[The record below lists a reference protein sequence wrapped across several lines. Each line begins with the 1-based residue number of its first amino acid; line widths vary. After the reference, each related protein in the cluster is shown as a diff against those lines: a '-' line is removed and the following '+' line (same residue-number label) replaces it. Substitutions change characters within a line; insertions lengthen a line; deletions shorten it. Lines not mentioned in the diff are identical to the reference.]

1 MVCYECKHKIGVK
14 KDRNN
19 WGMICSYYRRFS
31 KLKVCTAH
39 GFNYTK
45 FENTILT
52 YLREF
57 FKDID
62 EGKIELNMKNSKLA
76 VDYSVLQ
83 DKIKKDILIIN
94 GNIDKMYIDK
104 LENKIIEGMYGRLY
118 NKFQEDI
125 KQKEKEYMELEK
137 MKNDVANNKDEDIK
151 KIIHKYLSLE
161 NPTLELMKLLINR
174 IEVHQNK
181 EIDIYFNFGKL
192 NKIKDSYTLN

>member
-104 LENKIIEGMYGRLY
+104 LENKIIEGMYDRLY